1 MPAPRCPTCRGPTTL
16 ARQNRHRPFCSERC
30 RLMDLGGWLD
40 GRYAIPGEPAPDAE
54 PGAWVAPGA
63 PAHED

>member
-1 MPAPRCPTCRGPTTL
+1 
-16 ARQNRHRPFCSERC
+16 
-30 RLMDLGGWLD
+30 MDLGGWLD